1 MAIKF
6 DFNKL
11 RTSIKGWMA
20 GTDVAGGTLTAG
32 EQATY
37 IPIASTARQVINVS
51 ADTTLYTKD
60 SGAIV
65 CWDAS
70 TNDTDIVL
78 PPCAAGL
85 HFTILVTVAG
95 HATGGS
101 TINTATNGSSGAGYD
116 YFFGSYFIF
125 QNDAADTVAS
135 QTVVKATAAAA
146 PEDHDFIV
154 IDSDGTTTGGSEGSI
169 IQLYGTD
176 DNGWYVDARMATT
189 GTPAE
194 TVVGIA

>member
-60 SGAIV
+60 SGAII

-70 TNDTDIVL
+70 TNDTDITL

-85 HFTILVTVAG
+85 HFTVLVTVGG
-95 HATGGS
+95 HTTGGS
-101 TINTATNGSSGAGYD
+101 QIVTATNGSSGAGYD
-116 YFFGSYFIF
+116 YFFGSYRMT
-125 QNDAADTVAS
+125 QSDTVDQYHS
-135 QTVVKATAAAA
+135 QIVVKATAAAA
-146 PEDHDFIV
+146 PEDYDHI
-154 IDSDGTTTGGSEGSI
+154 IADSNGTVTGGQVGSI
-169 IQLYGTD
+169 IELYGTD
-176 DNGWYVDARMATT
+176 GNGWFVSAHTQT
-189 GTPAE
+189 SGTLSGTAA
-194 TVVGIA
+194 GIA

>member
-11 RTSIKGWMA
+11 RTAVKGWIT
-20 GTDVAGGTLTAG
+20 GQDLAGGSLTAG
-32 EQATY
+32 EQAVY
-37 IPIASTARQVINVS
+37 VPVMQMARPIINVS
-51 ADTTLYTKD
+51 ADTTLYKKD
-60 SGAIV
+60 SGAVI

-78 PPCAAGL
+78 PPCEEGL
-85 HFTILVTVAG
+85 RFTIMVTVAA
-95 HATGGS
+95 HASGGS

-154 IDSDGTTTGGSEGSI
+154 ADGNGTTTGGSEGSI
-169 IQLYGTD
+169 IELYGTD
-176 DNGWYVDARMATT
+176 ANGWYVDARMSTT